1 MKKTIISSLFIITFS
16 SSYAQPPRQRST
28 LGGLE
33 QNYQNFSSRKETV
46 IEKEIIKLGK
56 FKDLNFQK
64 IVLKDLSDNS
74 TLNVF
79 AIMALS
85 ETFDN
90 ISKKTITF
98 EKEELTKLIDALQK
112 IQQNSSKK
120 PDNETKYKYL
130 TKNNIEVGS
139 NYNPVSKTWEHYLKF
154 APQFYSQ
161 DLIQFSSD
169 ELNELIKMLKTAEQ
183 KL

>member
-85 ETFDN
+85 GNF
-90 ISKKTITF
+90 
-98 EKEELTKLIDALQK
+98 
-112 IQQNSSKK
+112 
-120 PDNETKYKYL
+120 
-130 TKNNIEVGS
+130 
-139 NYNPVSKTWEHYLKF
+139 
-154 APQFYSQ
+154 
-161 DLIQFSSD
+161 
-169 ELNELIKMLKTAEQ
+169 
-183 KL
+183 